1 MRPVRFPAAPAILLL
16 LLAATV
22 AVGQAAVAAET
33 AEAVDLPAL
42 VGLTLAEALE
52 RFGAPEEVLAARG
65 AEPWQ
70 DDVVFYYPQ
79 HLYLFFYQNRVW
91 QARVDAR
98 YEGKFLAI
106 GMGASRGEVLVVLGA
121 PMKELPESLVYQLE
135 DRGYPVRLR
144 LYFEEDR
151 LVDAYCFRGDL

>member
-1 MRPVRFPAAPAILLL
+1 MPPARFAAAPAILFL
-16 LLAATV
+16 LLAA
-22 AVGQAAVAAET
+22 AAAAGEAAEA
-33 AEAVDLPAL
+33 AESVDLPAL
-42 VGLTLAEALE
+42 VGLSLADALD
-52 RFGAPEEVLAARG
+52 RFGAPQEVLAARG

-70 DDVVFYYPQ
+70 DDVVFFYPQ

-106 GMGASRGEVLVVLGA
+106 GMGASRSEVLAALGA

-151 LVDAYCFRGDL
+151 LVDAYCFRADL